1 MKGIKTILGVFAVAA
16 LLSVSFNAS
25 AQENANR
32 DADGNI
38 VRGAYETNGLW
49 DNWFL
54 DLGLGFNTVYDSGF
68 KGHAGVATEIN
79 VGKWIT
85 PVSGLRIGWHGLSN
99 EPNGKWFETSREH
112 VAFNYFHG
120 DYMLNA
126 SNLFSG
132 YKETRFWDVIPYITM
147 GVLINGNGDGGLKSY
162 ISNREYAAGLGVRN
176 EFRLCDRWN
185 ANLDLQ
191 WLIDKASVYSGD
203 GTFIN
208 FPSVVVGV
216 SYALSKKHNFDR
228 HDSITPVVIPLPFTE
243 DDYNN
248 LKDKVAAL
256 EKENAALKDKI
267 AELEAR
273 GPVTEYVE
281 VGVSSVTVY
290 FDMGQTVVSD
300 REKAHIEYFAN
311 EVDKDKALVVTGSA
325 DLGTG
330 SAKRNQYLANK
341 RAEVVKGILEGMGFT
356 NVEVADPKY
365 DAFAPAVRSRVAI
378 VNVK

>member
-1 MKGIKTILGVFAVAA
+1 MKGIKTILSVFAFAA

-54 DLGLGFNTVYDSGF
+54 DLGLGFNTVINDGI
-68 KGHAGVATEIN
+68 KGHAGVATELNI
-79 VGKWIT
+79 GKWLT
-85 PVSGLRIGWHGLSN
+85 PVSGIRLGWQGLSN
-99 EPNGKWFETSREH
+99 EPNGQWIGTAREH
-112 VAFNYFHG
+112 VAFNYIHA
-120 DYMLNA
+120 DYLLNA

-132 YKETRFWDVIPYITM
+132 YKETRLWDVIPYVTTGM
-147 GVLINGNGDGGLKSY
+147 VVVGNGDGDI
-162 ISNREYAAGLGVRN
+162 ISNREWITGLGVRN
-176 EFRLCDRWN
+176 EFRLSKRVN
-185 ANLDLQ
+185 FNLDVQGL
-191 WLIDKASVYSGD
+191 LAKSAAYGMK
-203 GTFIN
+203 GTFAGFVSVLAGVGIN
-208 FPSVVVGV
+208 LG
-216 SYALSKKHNFDR
+216 SKTNFDR

-273 GPVTEYVE
+273 GPVVEYVE

-300 REKAHIEYFAN
+300 REKAHIEYFAS
-311 EVDKDKALVVTGSA
+311 EVDKEKALVVTGSA

-330 SAKRNQYLANK
+330 SAKRNEYLAKK
-341 RAEVVKGILEGMGFT
+341 RAEVVKGILEGLGYT
-356 NVEVADPKY
+356 NVEVAEPEY

-378 VNVK
+378 VKVK